1 VCRFFVVTFLG
12 MRGLPIEFV
21 GTPGSMSNEDSA
33 FDAGGAN
40 DTIPYPHPPP
50 KARDGSDEV
59 K

>member
-1 VCRFFVVTFLG
+1 
-12 MRGLPIEFV
+12 
-21 GTPGSMSNEDSA
+21 MSNEDRA